1 MSEKLLPCPLCGGCP
16 VLTEA
21 MTEHWVSCGTCGA
34 SGGMHGRLKLAI
46 AAWNRRTPAPEG
58 EAYAFLGHIIVPK
71 SGVGAVFIDKS
82 EGVPIMGG
90 KGSVVPVYSGP
101 QNVTAPFP
109 PVVPAPEGEVV
120 AWGCFD
126 TNGLDDKLVYRDRR
140 RAEDAAFAF
149 TPSLT
154 VKPLYASPVFP
165 VGGGEAVFVS
175 ETCEGEVCWCGKPA
189 VRKVGEEF
197 ADDEPNPNRHNLTRY
212 ICAHH
217 FAELMGPAGA
227 RSVGI
232 APVVPVGV
240 SEEQRQRVAE
250 IVEAA
255 IERHA
260 PANSIRH
267 TLDDADAIIA
277 ALRPTDTGWRDI
289 ATAPINERI
298 LVWVTG
304 KMMPGARFGSAYRGA
319 NGKVIAKPEGG
330 NGDWTKEI
338 TYWMPLPSAPTD
350 TGANHD

>member
-140 RAEDAAFAF
+140 RAEDAAFAC

-165 VGGGEAVFVS
+165 VGGGEASFAANPVWTDRDDF
-175 ETCEGEVCWCGKPA
+175 EIWQDGECQASASSWDILTAWREA
-189 VRKVGEEF
+189 VHYAAMYGE
-197 ADDEPNPNRHNLTRY
+197 D
-212 ICAHH
+212 
-217 FAELMGPAGA
+217 GP
-227 RSVGI
+227 V
-232 APVVPVGV
+232 
-240 SEEQRQRVAE
+240 E
-250 IVEAA
+250 IVRVSRTVVRELG
-255 IERHA
+255 E
-260 PANSIRH
+260 
-267 TLDDADAIIA
+267 
-277 ALRPTDTGWRDI
+277 
-289 ATAPINERI
+289 
-298 LVWVTG
+298 
-304 KMMPGARFGSAYRGA
+304 
-319 NGKVIAKPEGG
+319 
-330 NGDWTKEI
+330 
-338 TYWMPLPSAPTD
+338 
-350 TGANHD
+350 